1 MDEDIFVI
9 DESGNL
15 ASEGY
20 IDVSRVYIRDLLD
33 VSNNTRLGLAGG
45 ATNIYG
51 SLGVSGSVDLDNTLD
66 VSGAVNFESV
76 LNVGGV
82 STFLNNVEIS
92 GNLDVSAVEIVGNVL
107 PQLLIK
113 PARTNNTDAQLII
126 RGARSSTI
134 SYYFNDTVISPFSIN
149 GVKNQLTAWGFTHSF
164 YYWQRNDWGAFV
176 PNNSEGF
183 NYLNVSASTGFI
195 QLTLPNYDGI
205 VEIKYGTAGK
215 PSTTPFD
222 NTLIKIND
230 VVVDQAE
237 FLVNEKIFT
246 TNFNAN
252 DVLKIQEDSGTACLY
267 HIIINDGNNA
277 RLRFENH
284 DKNNDTNHLL
294 GGINGGVTNS
304 DNTGELRFN
313 TSADG
318 TTETLCVTMDS
329 TNKTTIHGNLQVDGD
344 VGVGTSNPNA
354 KFEVIGDISC
364 SGVYATGN
372 IYATGDVTAFY
383 SNTSDKRLKTNIETI
398 ENPLNIIANIR
409 GVRFNWN
416 DEAKVINEFVDLDK
430 REIGVL
436 AQEVEK
442 ELPEV
447 IKEGFSGYKAVRY
460 EKIIAVLIEGM
471 KEQQSKINTLE
482 RLVQNLIERD

>member
-1 MDEDIFVI
+1 
-9 DESGNL
+9 
-15 ASEGY
+15 
-20 IDVSRVYIRDLLD
+20 
-33 VSNNTRLGLAGG
+33 
-45 ATNIYG
+45 
-51 SLGVSGSVDLDNTLD
+51 
-66 VSGAVNFESV
+66 
-76 LNVGGV
+76 
-82 STFLNNVEIS
+82 
-92 GNLDVSAVEIVGNVL
+92 
-107 PQLLIK
+107 
-113 PARTNNTDAQLII
+113 
-126 RGARSSTI
+126 
-134 SYYFNDTVISPFSIN
+134 
-149 GVKNQLTAWGFTHSF
+149 
-164 YYWQRNDWGAFV
+164 
-176 PNNSEGF
+176 
-183 NYLNVSASTGFI
+183 
-195 QLTLPNYDGI
+195 
-205 VEIKYGTAGK
+205 
-215 PSTTPFD
+215 
-222 NTLIKIND
+222 
-230 VVVDQAE
+230 
-237 FLVNEKIFT
+237 
-246 TNFNAN
+246 
-252 DVLKIQEDSGTACLY
+252 
-267 HIIINDGNNA
+267 

-294 GGINGGVTNS
+294 GGINGGVTDNS

-329 TNKTTIHGNLQVDGD
+329 TNKTTIHGNLQANGD

-383 SNTSDKRLKTNIETI
+383 SNTSDERLKTNIKTI
-398 ENPLNIIANIR
+398 ENPLDIIANIR

-416 DEAKVINEFVDLDK
+416 DEAKEINEFVDLDK
-430 REIGVL
+430 SEIGVL

-482 RLVQNLIERD
+482 RLVQNLIEK

>member
-15 ASEGY
+15 TSEGY

-45 ATNIYG
+45 STNVYG

-82 STFLNNVEIS
+82 STLLNNVEIS
-92 GNLDVSAVEIVGNVL
+92 GNLDVSGVVIAGDVL

-113 PARTNNTDAQLII
+113 PARTNNTDALLTI
-126 RGARSSTI
+126 RGARPT
-134 SYYFNDTVISPFSIN
+134 SIN
-149 GVKNQLTAWGFTHSF
+149 SS
-164 YYWQRNDWGAFV
+164 R
-176 PNNSEGF
+176 
-183 NYLNVSASTGFI
+183 
-195 QLTLPNYDGI
+195 
-205 VEIKYGTAGK
+205 
-215 PSTTPFD
+215 
-222 NTLIKIND
+222 
-230 VVVDQAE
+230 
-237 FLVNEKIFT
+237 
-246 TNFNAN
+246 
-252 DVLKIQEDSGTACLY
+252 
-267 HIIINDGNNA
+267 NA
-277 RLRFENH
+277 RLRFENY
-284 DKNNDTNHLL
+284 DRDNATNNLL
-294 GGINGGVTNS
+294 GGINGSVTDNS

-313 TSADG
+313 TSANG

-329 TNKTTIHGNLQVDGD
+329 TNKTTIHGNLQADGN
-344 VGVGTSNPNA
+344 VGVGTSNPSK
-354 KFEVIGDISC
+354 KFEVVGDISC

-383 SNTSDKRLKTNIETI
+383 SNTSDERLKTNIKTI

-416 DEAKVINEFVDLDK
+416 DEAKEINEFVDLDK

-482 RLVQNLIERD
+482 RLVQNLIEK

>member
-1 MDEDIFVI
+1 MLDLIQTMDEDIFVI

-15 ASEGY
+15 TSEGY

-66 VSGAVNFESV
+66 VS
-76 LNVGGV
+76 
-82 STFLNNVEIS
+82 
-92 GNLDVSAVEIVGNVL
+92 
-107 PQLLIK
+107 
-113 PARTNNTDAQLII
+113 
-126 RGARSSTI
+126 
-134 SYYFNDTVISPFSIN
+134 
-149 GVKNQLTAWGFTHSF
+149 
-164 YYWQRNDWGAFV
+164 
-176 PNNSEGF
+176 
-183 NYLNVSASTGFI
+183 
-195 QLTLPNYDGI
+195 
-205 VEIKYGTAGK
+205 
-215 PSTTPFD
+215 
-222 NTLIKIND
+222 
-230 VVVDQAE
+230 
-237 FLVNEKIFT
+237 
-246 TNFNAN
+246 
-252 DVLKIQEDSGTACLY
+252 
-267 HIIINDGNNA
+267 
-277 RLRFENH
+277 
-284 DKNNDTNHLL
+284 
-294 GGINGGVTNS
+294 
-304 DNTGELRFN
+304 
-313 TSADG
+313 
-318 TTETLCVTMDS
+318 
-329 TNKTTIHGNLQVDGD
+329 
-344 VGVGTSNPNA
+344 
-354 KFEVIGDISC
+354 GDISC

-416 DEAKVINEFVDLDK
+416 DEAKEINEFVDLDK

-460 EKIIAVLIEGM
+460 EKIIPVLIEGM

-482 RLVQNLIERD
+482 RLVQNLIEK

>member
-15 ASEGY
+15 TSEGY

-45 ATNIYG
+45 ATNIYS

-82 STFLNNVEIS
+82 STLLNDVDIS
-92 GNLDVSAVEIVGNVL
+92 GNLDVSGVVIAGDVL

-113 PARTNNTDAQLII
+113 PARTNNKDAQLII
-126 RGARSSTI
+126 RGARPTSSA
-134 SYYFNDTVISPFSIN
+134 
-149 GVKNQLTAWGFTHSF
+149 TA
-164 YYWQRNDWGAFV
+164 
-176 PNNSEGF
+176 NNS
-183 NYLNVSASTGFI
+183 
-195 QLTLPNYDGI
+195 
-205 VEIKYGTAGK
+205 
-215 PSTTPFD
+215 
-222 NTLIKIND
+222 
-230 VVVDQAE
+230 
-237 FLVNEKIFT
+237 
-246 TNFNAN
+246 
-252 DVLKIQEDSGTACLY
+252 
-267 HIIINDGNNA
+267 
-277 RLRFENH
+277 RLRFENL
-284 DKNNDTNHLL
+284 DRNNDTNHLL
-294 GGINGGVTNS
+294 GGINGGVTDNS

-383 SNTSDKRLKTNIETI
+383 SNTSDERLKTNIKTI
-398 ENPLNIIANIR
+398 ENPLDIIANIR

-416 DEAKVINEFVDLDK
+416 DEAKEINEFVDLDK

-482 RLVQNLIERD
+482 RLVQNLIEK

>member
-9 DESGNL
+9 DEYGNL

-51 SLGVSGSVDLDNTLD
+51 LLSVSGSVGLDNTLD
-66 VSGAVNFESV
+66 VSGAVNLESA
-76 LNVGGV
+76 LNVSGI
-82 STFLNNVEIS
+82 STLSNNVEIS
-92 GNLDVSAVEIVGNVL
+92 GILNVSAAVVAGDTM
-107 PQLLIK
+107 PQMLIK
-113 PARTNNTDAQLII
+113 PVSTNAKDALLII
-126 RGARSSTI
+126 RGARPTSNNI
-134 SYYFNDTVISPFSIN
+134 
-149 GVKNQLTAWGFTHSF
+149 
-164 YYWQRNDWGAFV
+164 
-176 PNNSEGF
+176 NNS
-183 NYLNVSASTGFI
+183 
-195 QLTLPNYDGI
+195 
-205 VEIKYGTAGK
+205 
-215 PSTTPFD
+215 
-222 NTLIKIND
+222 
-230 VVVDQAE
+230 
-237 FLVNEKIFT
+237 
-246 TNFNAN
+246 
-252 DVLKIQEDSGTACLY
+252 
-267 HIIINDGNNA
+267 

-284 DKNNDTNHLL
+284 DRNDDTNHLL
-294 GGINGGVTNS
+294 GGINGRVTNNS
-304 DNTGELRFN
+304 NNTGELRFN

-329 TNKTTIHGNLQVDGD
+329 TNKTTIHGNLQANGD

-383 SNTSDKRLKTNIETI
+383 SNTSDERLKTNIETI
-398 ENPLNIIANIR
+398 ENPLDIIANIR

-416 DEAKVINEFVDLDK
+416 DEAKKINEFVDLDK

-482 RLVQNLIERD
+482 RLVQNLIEK